1 MIFRNGN
8 NQGQNFYDPLPY
20 RDDRNVNIEISY
32 DNFDT
37 VNLDLARK
45 QRYGQDLRNQ
55 MEENERKRREA
66 RERKKLE
73 DLEEEL
79 RLKRERELIEQRQN
93 EENKRYRPKINLP
106 IQTIKYENK
115 EPKEKVQ
122 YIVNNINVKKNNTLS
137 DSALNYI
144 RDRENQI
151 DDFNDRMMKNL
162 QMLNK
167 EYQKNINSLK
177 GQLGVLNNIN
187 DNYKKANDKF
197 YKEVNDIKGN
207 IDYRNNQNGID
218 ANNLY
223 DLVAKTNYANQMMR
237 FPIGNVPIR
246 NFEIRSYVTGKKY
259 GDDDERKGD
268 GLTVPSYI
276 NFSRDVGYNGP
287 RWRSNESVW
296 WYY

>member
-8 NQGQNFYDPLPY
+8 NQNQNSYNPLPY

-37 VNLDLARK
+37 VNLDMARK
-45 QRYGQDLRNQ
+45 QQYGQDLRRQ
-55 MEENERKRREA
+55 IEENERKRREA
-66 RERKKLE
+66 REKKKQE

-79 RLKRERELIEQRQN
+79 RLKRERELMEQRHN

-106 IQTIKYENK
+106 IQTIKVEKK
-115 EPKEKVQ
+115 EPKENER
-122 YIVNNINVKKNNTLS
+122 YIVENINIKKSNTLS
-137 DSALNYI
+137 DSALNYL
-144 RDRENQI
+144 RERENQI
-151 DDFNDRMMKNL
+151 DDFNDKMMKNL
-162 QMLNK
+162 KMLTQ
-167 EYQKNINSLK
+167 EYQYNIDSLK
-177 GQLGVLNNIN
+177 GQIGILNDIHDKNKKSN
-187 DNYKKANDKF
+187 DQF
-197 YKEVNDIKGN
+197 YKEVNGIKDN
-207 IDYRNNQNGID
+207 IYYRKNQNGID
-218 ANNLY
+218 ADNLY
-223 DLVAKTNYANQMMR
+223 DLYAKSNYVNQMMR
-237 FPIGNVPIR
+237 FPIGNVPRR